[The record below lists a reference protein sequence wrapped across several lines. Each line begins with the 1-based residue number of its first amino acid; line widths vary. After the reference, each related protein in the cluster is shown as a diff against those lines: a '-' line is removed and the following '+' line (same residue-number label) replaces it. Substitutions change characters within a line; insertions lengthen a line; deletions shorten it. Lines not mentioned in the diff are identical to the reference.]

1 MLNHFKSLKKII
13 LQSNDLG
20 LVKQPRNVF
29 GLSGDKLVGSLQR
42 ISKYQESDP
51 EGCYLEIGVFQGLTL
66 LSVANELS
74 KHHAYGI
81 DNYSQLDPDG
91 RNEGLIRRLIK
102 ENKINDIHLI
112 NDDYEKALNN
122 LSKHIG
128 DRKISTFFIDGPHDY
143 RSQLMCLFFAKKY
156 FSEKVIIVIDDSNY
170 SHVRMATRDFLKI
183 NPQYKLFF
191 EAYTECHPENL
202 NNVEKEIAT
211 KGWWNGV
218 NIVVHDPQN
227 LLESQFPTTSNDR
240 SFYTN
245 DHFIHT
251 ERLGI
256 IAPEAVSFFNYV
268 RKFNLYKSCTKMIQT
283 LLKIRHIRSY
293 LIGKYDNGNT
303 YSDGLPD
310 FRLNRTISDITEKS

>member
-1 MLNHFKSLKKII
+1 M
-13 LQSNDLG
+13 G

-29 GLSGDKLVGSLQR
+29 GLSGDKLIGSLQR

-74 KHHAYGI
+74 KHRAYGI
-81 DNYSQLDPDG
+81 DNFSQLDPDKK
-91 RNEGLIRRLIK
+91 NEDLIRRLIQ
-102 ENKINDIHLI
+102 ENQIDDIHLI
-112 NDDYEKALNN
+112 NDDYEEALEN
-122 LSKHIG
+122 LPKHIG

-143 RSQLMCLFFAKKY
+143 RSQLMCLAFAKKY
-156 FSEKVIIVIDDSNY
+156 FSEKVVIVIDDSNY
-170 SHVRMATRDFLKI
+170 RHVRMATRDFLKI
-183 NPQYKLFF
+183 NPRYKLFF

-202 NNVEKEIAT
+202 NDVEKEIAT

-227 LLESQFPTTSNDR
+227 LLESQFPTISNDR

-245 DHFIHT
+245 DQTIHT
-251 ERLGI
+251 EKLGI

-268 RKFNLYKSCTKMIQT
+268 RKFNVYKSCTKIIQT
-283 LLKIRHIRSY
+283 LLKIRHIRSD
-293 LIGKYDNGNT
+293 LIGKYDNANT

-310 FRLNRTISDITEKS
+310 FALNPTISDITKKA

>member
-1 MLNHFKSLKKII
+1 M
-13 LQSNDLG
+13 G

-29 GLSGDKLVGSLQR
+29 GLSGDKLIGSLQR
-42 ISKYQESDP
+42 ISKYQESDH

-81 DNYSQLDPDG
+81 DNFSQLDPDKK
-91 RNEGLIRRLIK
+91 NEDLIRRSIQ
-102 ENKINDIHLI
+102 ENQINDIHLI
-112 NDDYEKALNN
+112 NDDYEEALEN
-122 LSKHIG
+122 LPKHIG

-143 RSQLMCLFFAKKY
+143 RSQLMCLAFAKKY
-156 FSEKVIIVIDDSNY
+156 FSEKVVIVIDDSNY
-170 SHVRMATRDFLKI
+170 RHVRMATRDFFKI
-183 NPQYKLFF
+183 NSRYKLFF

-202 NNVEKEIAT
+202 NDVEKEIAT

-227 LLESQFPTTSNDR
+227 LLESQFPSISNDR

-245 DHFIHT
+245 DHFIHS

-268 RKFNLYKSCTKMIQT
+268 RKFNVYKSCTKIIQT
-283 LLKIRHIRSY
+283 LLKIRHIRSD
-293 LIGKYDNGNT
+293 LIGKYDNANT

-310 FRLNRTISDITEKS
+310 FALNPTISDITKKA

>member
-1 MLNHFKSLKKII
+1 M
-13 LQSNDLG
+13 G

-91 RNEGLIRRLIK
+91 RNEGLIRRLIQ

-128 DRKISTFFIDGPHDY
+128 DRKISTFFTV
-143 RSQLMCLFFAKKY
+143 S
-156 FSEKVIIVIDDSNY
+156 
-170 SHVRMATRDFLKI
+170 
-183 NPQYKLFF
+183 
-191 EAYTECHPENL
+191 YTHLTLP
-202 NNVEKEIAT
+202 T
-211 KGWWNGV
+211 K
-218 NIVVHDPQN
+218 
-227 LLESQFPTTSNDR
+227 
-240 SFYTN
+240 
-245 DHFIHT
+245 
-251 ERLGI
+251 
-256 IAPEAVSFFNYV
+256 A
-268 RKFNLYKSCTKMIQT
+268 
-283 LLKIRHIRSY
+283 
-293 LIGKYDNGNT
+293 
-303 YSDGLPD
+303 
-310 FRLNRTISDITEKS
+310 